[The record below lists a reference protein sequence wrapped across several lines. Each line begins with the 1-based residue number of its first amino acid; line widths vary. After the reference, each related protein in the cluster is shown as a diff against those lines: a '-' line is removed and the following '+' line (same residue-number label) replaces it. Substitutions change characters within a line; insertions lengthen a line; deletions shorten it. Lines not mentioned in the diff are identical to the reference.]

1 MREGGNA
8 RWCAE
13 PSRYEAWLARAVM
26 DTTGKQTDAVHLHV
40 VPRRVYA
47 ACDGV
52 APQWRFL
59 LAAINTTDE
68 TIVLER
74 VTVAR
79 LAAARQ
85 ARRIRCGDRIRG
97 IVQGSR
103 HVPAGEVVVLEVQEG
118 NTARTLPSTVEMELV
133 FRDGKGTL
141 IRATRRVPL
150 EAHATVYLRFPL
162 GGRWVV
168 VNART
173 KNHCVGRQFGF
184 DLIAEQ
190 DVRIFERPPQEQK
203 QLMEFASYGQPVFS
217 PARGTV
223 VACVD
228 DQPDLAPTPG
238 KAAFAGFGNY
248 AMIVT
253 DEKEHVWMV
262 HFMRGSLRVKVGSP
276 VGEGQQIAQVGNS
289 GTSSQPHL
297 HIEMLDGLPSDLTQA
312 GTLDFA
318 QSGIPFGFKNVI
330 CERKK
335 KRAFAQQIVPRRMDL
350 LSAPEPD

>member
-1 MREGGNA
+1 
-8 RWCAE
+8 
-13 PSRYEAWLARAVM
+13 M
-26 DTTGKQTDAVHLHV
+26 DTTGKKTDAVKLHV

-47 ACDGV
+47 ANDGV

-59 LAAINTTDE
+59 LVAINASDE
-68 TIVLER
+68 TMVLER
-74 VTVAR
+74 VTVAL

-85 ARRIRCGDRIRG
+85 GRRIQCGDRIRG

-103 HVPAGEVVVLEVQEG
+103 QVPKGEVVVLRIQEG
-118 NTARTLPSTVEMELV
+118 NTARTLPNAVEAELV
-133 FRDGKGTL
+133 FRDGKGRL
-141 IRATRRVPL
+141 IKPTRRVPL
-150 EAHATVYLRFPL
+150 EAHPTVYLRFAL
-162 GGRWVV
+162 GGRWAV

-173 KNHCVGRQFGF
+173 KEHCVGRQFGF

-190 DVRIFERPPQEQK
+190 DVRIFDHPPQEQK

-217 PARGTV
+217 PGRGSV

-238 KAAFAGFGNY
+238 KAVFAGFGNY
-248 AMIVT
+248 AMIAT
-253 DEKEHVWMV
+253 DKKEHVWMA

-276 VGEGQQIAQVGNS
+276 VREGQQIAQVGNS

-297 HIEMLDGLPSDLTQA
+297 HIEMLDGLPSDLAQA
-312 GTLDFA
+312 VTLDFS
-318 QSGIPFGFKNVI
+318 QSGIPFGFRNVI
-330 CERKK
+330 CGRKN

-350 LSAPEPD
+350 LSAAVPD